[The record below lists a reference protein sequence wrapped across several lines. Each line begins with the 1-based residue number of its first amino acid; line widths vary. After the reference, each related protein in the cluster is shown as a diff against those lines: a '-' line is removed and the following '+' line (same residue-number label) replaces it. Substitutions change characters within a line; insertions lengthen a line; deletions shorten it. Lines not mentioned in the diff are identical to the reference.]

1 MLPGRMFTRKQ
12 PDKQG
17 NSVSCKE
24 VKFYSVATIPS
35 LSEVRTGLSHLR
47 LTTGSSFLQAASG
60 N

>member
-17 NSVSCKE
+17 NLVSCKE

-35 LSEVRTGLSHLR
+35 LSESHSGPSHLR
-47 LTTGSSFLQAASG
+47 LATGSSFLQAASG
-60 N
+60 S